1 MGLDPRIWGP
11 KGWFFLHSI
20 ALNYPKNPTDHDKR
34 NFKQFF
40 ESIQYVLP
48 CPQCAQHYSENL
60 QKNPI
65 DPQLKDNI
73 SLNKWLVEMHNLV
86 NRHYYKPTITYED
99 FLKNYKD
106 IYNNSNSST
115 DMLPQSVDYTN
126 IFIVGCIVVLC
137 MLFVYKKHH

>member
-48 CPQCAQHYSENL
+48 CPQCSQHYSENL
-60 QKNPI
+60 QKNPLLVPPWNPPRVI
-65 DPQLKDNI
+65 LAALGSKMHPKGDQEHPKNMKI
-73 SLNKWLVEMHNLV
+73 SIL
-86 NRHYYKPTITYED
+86 KPT
-99 FLKNYKD
+99 
-106 IYNNSNSST
+106 
-115 DMLPQSVDYTN
+115 
-126 IFIVGCIVVLC
+126 
-137 MLFVYKKHH
+137 